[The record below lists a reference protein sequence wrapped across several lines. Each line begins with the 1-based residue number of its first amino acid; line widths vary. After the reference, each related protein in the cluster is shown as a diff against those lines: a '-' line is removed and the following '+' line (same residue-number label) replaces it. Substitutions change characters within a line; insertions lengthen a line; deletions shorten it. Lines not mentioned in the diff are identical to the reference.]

1 MPAPRGLQSLAPIQ
15 PSDGIEAHEAANDYI
30 DECGFK
36 DRNGLRASWKAK
48 NRVRACRQL
57 GSGGGEAGS
66 RPGFAA
72 SEATVLL
79 SYATNP
85 RNSRRDS
92 NPDLVIGQKR
102 RLKIRSS
109 PPGRGSRGATLDG
122 GLGGLSSRSDRVVES
137 RTKSLAPH
145 PSFSG
150 AVSLSGPVVYLRV
163 QFHFRAK
170 RSSDYRTSAVPG
182 FLRLAIRLDF
192 ERDSCKIPL
201 SLITPARESAAHE
214 NVTARMKS
222 PGDNSS
228 RYFHT
233 IVATACLISGIIM
246 YSARG
251 NPGAAT

>member
-109 PPGRGSRGATLDG
+109 PPGRGVTGCNPRRGTRRPFEPERPRRRKQNQVIGAAPFVFG
-122 GLGGLSSRSDRVVES
+122 RGIPVRSCRVP
-137 RTKSLAPH
+137 KSPI
-145 PSFSG
+145 SFSSQ
-150 AVSLSGPVVYLRV
+150 AVKRLPNLGSPWFPEACDWSRLRARFV
-163 QFHFRAK
+163 QN
-170 RSSDYRTSAVPG
+170 PI
-182 FLRLAIRLDF
+182 LADHA
-192 ERDSCKIPL
+192 C
-201 SLITPARESAAHE
+201 
-214 NVTARMKS
+214 
-222 PGDNSS
+222 S
-228 RYFHT
+228 R
-233 IVATACLISGIIM
+233 VG
-246 YSARG
+246 R
-251 NPGAAT
+251 P